1 MKKYINTLIFLVCAF
16 AALAQAPQKFNYQA
30 VARNAQGTV
39 LPNQNVKIR
48 ASILDGSANGT
59 SQYSETHSVTTS
71 QLGLFNLA
79 IGGGTVVSGNFTNI
93 TWANGDKYLKIEMDA
108 TGGNNFSLVGTS
120 QLLSVPYALNAG
132 NGSQWKEAISQ
143 PTAEEGIFYNSGNYQ
158 GQVRIGTNKAMFG
171 ALNIKGFTVN
181 SPGSQFHNWSDLIGF
196 FDKDTLPAWHIGLQP
211 NNTFGLSESGVSST
225 ASFSVTKGG
234 NVGINTWNPAG
245 KFEIAGEYDAA
256 NNITPTF
263 RIGGFGGAI
272 NHLSTNTPM
281 VFNVAPDAG
290 YGFVFRSTEFGNL
303 GNYTDLV
310 RITPN
315 GRVGIGQFAGGAFDP
330 SPFAKLHIND
340 GDIYLD
346 NATNGVIMKSPNGG
360 CWRMTVSD
368 SGQPVFTSI
377 ACPQ

>member
-1 MKKYINTLIFLVCAF
+1 MKKYIHTLIFLVCTF
-16 AALAQAPQKFNYQA
+16 ATFAQAPQKFNYQA

-39 LPNQNVKIR
+39 LSNQNVKIR

-59 SQYSETHSVTTS
+59 SQYTETHNVTTS

-79 IGGGTVVSGNFTNI
+79 IGGGTVVSGAFINV
-93 TWANGDKYLKIEMDA
+93 TWANGNKFLKIEMDA

-132 NGSQWKEAISQ
+132 NGSQWTSV
-143 PTAEEGIFYNSGNYQ
+143 TNGIQYEDNVVIGSSPNPA
-158 GQVRIGTNKAMFG
+158 GTNGIIQVFADAPEDG
-171 ALNIKGFTVN
+171 AIAIERGELRMSSETV
-181 SPGSQFHNWSDLIGF
+181 
-196 FDKDTLPAWHIGLQP
+196 
-211 NNTFGLSESGVSST
+211 LSIDAPFEVGGRLVVNES
-225 ASFSVTKGG
+225 G
-234 NVGINTWNPAG
+234 NVGIGIPNPTA
-245 KFEIAGEYDAA
+245 KFEIVGDYDAA

-263 RIGGFGGAI
+263 RVGGFGGAV

-315 GRVGIGQFAGGAFDP
+315 GRVGIGRFTGFVDP
-330 SPFAKLHIND
+330 SPRAELHIND
-340 GDIYLD
+340 GDVYLD
-346 NATNGVIMKSPNGG
+346 NPSKGVIMKSPNGQ
-360 CWRMTVSD
+360 CWRMTVTNT
-368 SGQPVFTSI
+368 GQPQFTSVT
-377 ACPQ
+377 CPQ